1 MFKNHLMSDK
11 HKSALALRQNI
22 LNMTKKGNV
31 ISQITTSL
39 KNSTIETRERNHRVL
54 KKCFSTIYFMARKK
68 WTVKQKF
75 ERSNDSY
82 KRYR

>member
-22 LNMTKKGNV
+22 LTMTKKGNV

-39 KNSTIETRERNHRVL
+39 TNSTIETREGNRRVL
-54 KKCFSTIYFMARKK
+54 KNVLAPYIFWREKTGL
-68 WTVKQKF
+68 
-75 ERSNDSY
+75 
-82 KRYR
+82 